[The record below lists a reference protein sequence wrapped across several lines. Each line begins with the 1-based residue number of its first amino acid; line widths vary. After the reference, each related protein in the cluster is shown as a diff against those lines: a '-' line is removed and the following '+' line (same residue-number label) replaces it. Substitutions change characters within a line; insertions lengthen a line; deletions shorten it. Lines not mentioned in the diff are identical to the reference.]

1 MKTSQCPICATGEL
15 DFFSAM
21 DEIQYKGQSLS
32 VEVEYAVC
40 QHCGD
45 EMILPE
51 QINRNDCHTRDGWRK
66 ADGLLTGEEIA
77 AMRKKLGIT
86 QQEAAERFG
95 GGANAFSKYERGE
108 VIQSQAMDNLMRL
121 AMEDEPVRVNE
132 WLRNHAGL
140 QKPESKSDYGKAV
153 SISASRKNRFNV
165 PSNITTPIEDLVDVN
180 YG

>member
-1 MKTSQCPICATGEL
+1 MKTAHCPICTTGEIEL
-15 DFFSAM
+15 FSAM
-21 DEIQYKGQSLS
+21 DEIEYKGQTLP

-40 QHCGD
+40 QHCGE

-51 QINRNDCHTRDGWRK
+51 QIKRNDCRTRDAWRK

-132 WLRNHAGL
+132 WLRNRAGL
-140 QKPESKSDYGKAV
+140 QKPESKSDYGEVV
-153 SISASRKNRFNV
+153 SISASRKKRLNV
-165 PSNITTPIEDLVDVN
+165 PSNITAPIEDLVDVN

>member
-1 MKTSQCPICATGEL
+1 MKTPLCPICATGEL

-21 DEIQYKGQSLS
+21 DEIQYKGQALS
-32 VEVEYAVC
+32 VEVEYAIC

-51 QINRNDCHTRDGWRK
+51 QIKRNDCRTRNAWRK
-66 ADGLLTGEEIA
+66 EDGLLTGEEIVA
-77 AMRKKLGIT
+77 LRAQLGIT
-86 QQEAAERFG
+86 QQEAAEMFG

-121 AMEDEPVRVNE
+121 SLEKQPVDVAT
-132 WLRNHAGL
+132 WLSDRAGFHK
-140 QKPESKSDYGKAV
+140 QDQASYGNIIPFKAKP
-153 SISASRKNRFNV
+153 SRSCV
-165 PSNITTPIEDLVDVN
+165 PSNRPVAIDGLNDVN